1 MTSRGSRQIDRVLRR
16 ALLFGLLLL
25 TVSAFP
31 KISATYAEIMERLGE
46 LFELKPQEH
55 LEEIHYTGR
64 YKTSELEVVCQDTT
78 VIRTTLKVRLTNDH
92 VENVVAFL
100 NLTVWLQ
107 DTLPEYI
114 DGWEEIIGIMK
125 EMISAPYWIHTLE
138 RHGGNIRIELEH
150 IPLVGNLFTYT
161 ID

>member
-1 MTSRGSRQIDRVLRR
+1 MIYRGSHQPDSLLRR
-16 ALLFGLLLL
+16 VLLFGMLLL
-25 TVSAFP
+25 TVSAFA
-31 KISATYAEIMERLGE
+31 KITVTYADITKRLGE
-46 LFELKPQEH
+46 LFEMKQQEH

-64 YKTSELEVVCQDTT
+64 YKTNELEVVCQDTT
-78 VIRTTLKVRLTNDH
+78 VIRTTLKVRLTNDR
-92 VENVVAFL
+92 VENVVAFM

-107 DTLPEYI
+107 DTLPEYV
-114 DGWEEIIGIMK
+114 DGWAEIIDIMK
-125 EMISAPYWIHTLE
+125 GMISAPYWTHTLE